1 MHFLGVSPPSEFLFI
16 LELYKNYMKKHL
28 ESMKDEFLRLRID
41 KEEKRRL
48 ELLSKVTRRQ
58 KSDLVRE
65 SLYELYKNKYPECL
79 LN

>member
-1 MHFLGVSPPSEFLFI
+1 M
-16 LELYKNYMKKHL
+16 KNDMKKHL

>member
-1 MHFLGVSPPSEFLFI
+1 
-16 LELYKNYMKKHL
+16 MKKNL

>member
-1 MHFLGVSPPSEFLFI
+1 
-16 LELYKNYMKKHL
+16 MKKHL

-65 SLYELYKNKYPECL
+65 SLYELYKNKFPECL

>member
-1 MHFLGVSPPSEFLFI
+1 
-16 LELYKNYMKKHL
+16 MKKHL

-48 ELLSKVTRRQ
+48 EELNSQPSIESKVTRRQ

-79 LN
+79 LS

>member
-1 MHFLGVSPPSEFLFI
+1 
-16 LELYKNYMKKHL
+16 MKKHL
-28 ESMKDEFLRLRID
+28 DSMKDEFLRLRID

>member
-1 MHFLGVSPPSEFLFI
+1 
-16 LELYKNYMKKHL
+16 MKKHL
-28 ESMKDEFLRLRID
+28 ESIKDEFLRLRID

>member
-1 MHFLGVSPPSEFLFI
+1 
-16 LELYKNYMKKHL
+16 MKKHL

-65 SLYELYKNKYPECL
+65 SIYELYKNKYPECL

>member
-1 MHFLGVSPPSEFLFI
+1 
-16 LELYKNYMKKHL
+16 MKKHL

>member
-1 MHFLGVSPPSEFLFI
+1 
-16 LELYKNYMKKHL
+16 MKKHL

-79 LN
+79 LS

>member
-1 MHFLGVSPPSEFLFI
+1 
-16 LELYKNYMKKHL
+16 MKKHL
-28 ESMKDEFLRLRID
+28 ELMKDEFLRLRID

>member
-1 MHFLGVSPPSEFLFI
+1 
-16 LELYKNYMKKHL
+16 MKKHL

-65 SLYELYKNKYPECL
+65 SLYELFKNKYPECL

>member
-1 MHFLGVSPPSEFLFI
+1 
-16 LELYKNYMKKHL
+16 MKKHL

-48 ELLSKVTRRQ
+48 EFLSKVTRRQ

>member
-1 MHFLGVSPPSEFLFI
+1 
-16 LELYKNYMKKHL
+16 MKKHL
-28 ESMKDEFLRLRID
+28 GSMKDEFLRLRID

>member
-1 MHFLGVSPPSEFLFI
+1 
-16 LELYKNYMKKHL
+16 MKKHL

-65 SLYELYKNKYPECL
+65 SLYELYKNKYPDCL

>member
-1 MHFLGVSPPSEFLFI
+1 
-16 LELYKNYMKKHL
+16 MKKHL

-41 KEEKRRL
+41 KEDKRRL

-79 LN
+79 LS

>member
-1 MHFLGVSPPSEFLFI
+1 
-16 LELYKNYMKKHL
+16 MKKHL

-79 LN
+79 